1 MSSNKINVGNR
12 DISFAFL
19 GNIEV
24 DPRDLDCDIRFTAIQ
39 QYYFWRS
46 DNFLVLGGG
55 SCSFLNVGPNIRYFN
70 SVLPSNFIC
79 ISRPVGNFGS
89 IANPGIGNYIDG
101 MGGRWGSTCGT
112 VCSQGPVVNEKKAVL
127 INASYIGLMNSNSF
141 DLYSN
146 VNNYAIPFEFGV
158 SKTNLLN
165 GYITTLVPGAA
176 LNIKIKSTTGGCG
189 IQPENNGVLITGII

>member
-1 MSSNKINVGNR
+1 MNRSINVGNKE
-12 DISFAFL
+12 INFAFL
-19 GNIEV
+19 GATQIF
-24 DPRDLDCDIRFTAIQ
+24 PKDLDCQIQFTAVQ

-70 SVLPSNFIC
+70 SVLPSSFIC

-89 IANPGIGNYIDG
+89 IANPGVGNYIDG
-101 MGGRWGSTCGT
+101 MGGRWGSNCGT
-112 VCSQGPVVNEKKAVL
+112 VCSQGPITNEKKAVL
-127 INASYIGLMNSNSF
+127 ITASYVGSMNGNTF
-141 DLYSN
+141 DLYSD
-146 VNNYAIPFEFGV
+146 VNNYAIPFETGV
-158 SKTNLLN
+158 SKTNILN
-165 GYITTLVPGAA
+165 GYISTLVPGAA